1 MRSLLF
7 VGLAMLGACAANAS
21 PEPQRAPLAAAPVYA
36 APAEVAALAPAPL
49 AAAEAPAATA
59 EAPARIAR
67 VSDLDCEIVR
77 TRTSHGVE
85 LRAVASSGGSVAGEY
100 EFVITKRDRAG
111 SSDITQS
118 GEFALDGGSESLG
131 SAEVSVA
138 LGGGYDARLEL
149 TSFDGETCVAEA
161 SR

>member
-21 PEPQRAPLAAAPVYA
+21 PPQAEALTEAPAYV
-36 APAEVAALAPAPL
+36 APAEVAYAAPVEVAHAAP
-49 AAAEAPAATA
+49 
-59 EAPARIAR
+59 
-67 VSDLDCEIVR
+67 VSTDLDCDIIR

-85 LRAVASSGGSVAGEY
+85 LRAVASSGASIAGEY

-111 SSDITQS
+111 SSDIMQS
-118 GEFALDGGSESLG
+118 GEFVLDGDSASLG
-131 SAEVSVA
+131 SAEVSVERS
-138 LGGGYDARLEL
+138 GGYDARLEL
-149 TSFDGETCVAEA
+149 TSFDGETCVAEV

>member
-7 VGLAMLGACAANAS
+7 VGVAMLGACAANAS
-21 PEPQRAPLAAAPVYA
+21 PSQAETFAESTPYVAPPEPAYA
-36 APAEVAALAPAPL
+36 APASA
-49 AAAEAPAATA
+49 
-59 EAPARIAR
+59 
-67 VSDLDCEIVR
+67 DLDCDIIR

-85 LRAVASSGGSVAGEY
+85 LRAVASSGASIAGEY

-111 SSDITQS
+111 SSDIMQS
-118 GEFALDGGSESLG
+118 GEFVLDGDSASLG

-138 LGGGYDARLEL
+138 RGGGYDARLEL
-149 TSFDGETCVAEA
+149 TSFDGKTCVAET